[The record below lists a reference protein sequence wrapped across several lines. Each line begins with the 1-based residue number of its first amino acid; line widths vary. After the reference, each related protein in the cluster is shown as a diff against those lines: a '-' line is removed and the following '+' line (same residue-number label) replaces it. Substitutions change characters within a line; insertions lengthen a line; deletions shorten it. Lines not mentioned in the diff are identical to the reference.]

1 MQINWKK
8 ISTDRKNKCH
18 QVKRKNYHRIEIKVS
33 FDRKYVSTSR
43 KYVST
48 SRKSA
53 ATNRK
58 NVSTD
63 RKNTYQPVE
72 KKVAT
77 ERKQKSAN
85 WTKKGIIRS
94 KWKIRLV
101 VPILL
106 RKFPT
111 DRQIFFRS
119 DDTLFRSADTSTRW
133 HFDSKTLLPENTSTR
148 WVSTKIRAKNMLEN
162 ISTNGVRG
170 FLSYPMAD
178 CVDSW
183 SLSARGYTI
192 RTRPPR
198 PRDVHSSN
206 VLLVKM
212 GKA

>member
-1 MQINWKK
+1 MIWVNFSRRQAVTRSQQIE
-8 ISTDRKNKCH
+8 KNKCH

-111 DRQIFFRS
+111 DRRIFFRS
-119 DDTLFRSADTSTRW
+119 NDTLFRSADTSTRW
-133 HFDSKTLLPENTSTR
+133 HFDSKTLLPEKTSTR
-148 WVSTKIRAKNMLEN
+148 WVSTILSRTPPASNPAYPPLTVFIYQLHGIASYLTEN
-162 ISTNGVRG
+162 R
-170 FLSYPMAD
+170 
-178 CVDSW
+178 
-183 SLSARGYTI
+183 
-192 RTRPPR
+192 
-198 PRDVHSSN
+198 
-206 VLLVKM
+206 
-212 GKA
+212 